1 MNDRELAVLD
11 LLLGVVIIGVFGGV
25 LYVGAL
31 PVEAM
36 IFAVVAL
43 VFGAVWIAFALPRL
57 RRPS

>member
-1 MNDRELAVLD
+1 VNDRELAVLD

-43 VFGAVWIAFALPRL
+43 VFGAVWIAFALPRQ
-57 RRPS
+57 RHPR

>member
-1 MNDRELAVLD
+1 MSDRELAVLD